1 MLSKLLFFA
10 LASLKQNLFIQ
21 PPNRMGMT
29 NLPFVI
35 PIFYMLVT
43 TKNINFVETIFV
55 TVQNVVTLPKVER
68 LYGIVSSV
76 E

>member
-1 MLSKLLFFA
+1 VLSKMLFFA
-10 LASLKQNLFIQ
+10 LASLKQYLFIQ

-29 NLPFVI
+29 NLLFVI

-68 LYGIVSSV
+68 LYGIVS
-76 E
+76 

>member
-1 MLSKLLFFA
+1 
-10 LASLKQNLFIQ
+10 
-21 PPNRMGMT
+21 MGMT
-29 NLPFVI
+29 NLLFVI